1 VPVLVLFLCGFPCF
15 LHTIRENNGSSS
27 LIFLSFFFQRIRISG
42 TALNRPYFGSRVFFF
57 AMPLVVFYHGRKKHF
72 SRNMEGSTQLR
83 RTKKRNAKHESHLK
97 RVSKPWRSWKQ
108 KLFKSITHEKPS
120 KQKPNREIVTRVDK
134 KINVPRQKNF
144 IQKKTRSSSR
154 FFFSPFFFTSLV
166 HFCCAGAFKISSG
179 SSLFRY

>member
-1 VPVLVLFLCGFPCF
+1 
-15 LHTIRENNGSSS
+15 
-27 LIFLSFFFQRIRISG
+27 
-42 TALNRPYFGSRVFFF
+42 
-57 AMPLVVFYHGRKKHF
+57 MPLVVFYHGRKKHF

-144 IQKKTRSSSR
+144 IQKKPVLHRASSSLL
-154 FFFSPFFFTSLV
+154 FFLHLWFIFVVPGRSKFRQVLLFSVIDHPSQPQSHATAFT
-166 HFCCAGAFKISSG
+166 APPKA
-179 SSLFRY
+179 R